1 MATSPTRIPVL
12 LGLWLALGAAA
23 GCRGGGGEEG
33 GGAVGPQEGF
43 NHPMVGRAAPDF
55 VGEVPSRG
63 WLPLVS
69 LRGKPIALLIFKP
82 SSPFAREL
90 VTALGSRRNDP
101 DMSGI
106 VFLGVA
112 VDSNENIQRFV
123 AETRDVLPTLR
134 DPGTIAPS
142 YGVGDAPALIL
153 LDTKRFVRFR
163 LDGFAGA
170 GFRQRV
176 AASLAAIRTLP
187 SLGAGEPPDVTI
199 EYRTRP
205 RAPWLSGRDLDGRM
219 VDLGEHKGQVV
230 ALVFF
235 DQDSPQCQRDL
246 PRLSRSVRAVQ
257 GRGVLALGVSSRDLN
272 GGLRDFLRRHDVDF
286 PVIIDPDRAI
296 FTRYAATGAPDL
308 FIIDGEGNVRF
319 RESGESADREE
330 ITLLQLRLALGD
342 DPQSLADNPD
352 QRQKVEAMHARR
364 LEGFKPGVEYV
375 GAEACRDCHRAE
387 YDQWR
392 ATPHAAAFTRLI
404 RQDRGGDPACQP
416 CHTTGFGQRRG
427 FDDVMQQAA
436 MVHVQCEVCHGPG
449 ADHLAAPA
457 NRKAGTI
464 YGLTG
469 DCPSCDLQ
477 GVCVTCHDAKNDP
490 DFDIGAA
497 LPRVTH

>member
-1 MATSPTRIPVL
+1 MAISPTRIHAL

-23 GCRGGGGEEG
+23 GCRGGGGEAG
-33 GGAVGPQEGF
+33 GGAIGPQEGF

-63 WLPLVS
+63 WLPLVN

-82 SSPFAREL
+82 SAPFAREL

-101 DMSGI
+101 DMTST

-112 VDSNENIQRFV
+112 VDSKENIQRFG

-170 GFRQRV
+170 RFRERV
-176 AASLAAIRTLP
+176 TASLDAIRKLP

-199 EYRTRP
+199 DYTTRP
-205 RAPWLSGRDLDGRM
+205 RAPRVSGRDLDGRM
-219 VDLGEHKGQVV
+219 VDLGDHKGQVV

-235 DQDSPQCQRDL
+235 DQECLPCQRDL
-246 PRLSRSVRAVQ
+246 PLVSRSVRALR
-257 GRGVLALGVSSRDLN
+257 GRGVRAIGVSSRDLN
-272 GGLRDFLRRHDVDF
+272 GGMRDFLRRHDVDF

-296 FTRYAATGAPDL
+296 FTRYASTGAPDL
-308 FIIDGEGNVRF
+308 FIIDGDGFVRF
-319 RESGESADREE
+319 LERGERADRAD

-342 DPQSLADNPD
+342 DPKSLVGSPD
-352 QRQKVEAMHARR
+352 QLRDVEAMNARR
-364 LEGFKPGVEYV
+364 PDNFKSGVEYV

-392 ATPHAAAFTRLI
+392 TTPHAAAFTHLI
-404 RQDRGGDPACQP
+404 RGERGGDPACQP

-427 FDDVMQQAA
+427 FGDVMQQAA
-436 MVHVQCEVCHGPG
+436 MIHVQCEVCHGPG

-457 NRKAGTI
+457 NQTAGTI
-464 YGLTG
+464 YGLTAE
-469 DCPSCDLQ
+469 CPSCDVE

-490 DFDIGAA
+490 DFALEAA